1 MNKTL
6 PLLAAAIAG
15 AVSFAAPATA
25 ETFNGPY
32 VGVTAGWNRAEV
44 ADRTLGARPI
54 DAEATRDSAVIG
66 IYGGYNHK
74 VTDNVVLGVEGGF
87 SAAVDDTVRAQSLG
101 QALNLDPRYSFD
113 LSARAGYLVTSR
125 TLVYARG
132 GYANQRI
139 RNTLETDSG
148 TLRSSDNLDGWTV
161 GGGVE
166 YAITSNISARAE
178 YRYSDFGRNGGEFDR
193 HQTLIGVSY
202 NF

>member
-1 MNKTL
+1 MNKSL
-6 PLLAAAIAG
+6 PILTAAIAG
-15 AVSFAAPATA
+15 AAAFATPAAA

-44 ADRTLGARPI
+44 ADRTLNALAI
-54 DAEATRDSAVIG
+54 DAEATRDSAVVG
-66 IYGGYNHK
+66 IYGGYNYK
-74 VTDNVVLGVEGGF
+74 VLDNVVLGVEAGF
-87 SAAVDDTVRAQSLG
+87 STAIDDNVRAESLG
-101 QALNLDPRYSFD
+101 RTLNVDPRYSFD
-113 LSARAGYLVTSR
+113 LSARAGYLVNSK

-148 TLRSSDNLDGWTV
+148 AVRSSDNLDGWTV

-166 YAITSNISARAE
+166 YAITPKISARAE
-178 YRYSDFGRNGGEFDR
+178 YRYSDFGQNGGDFDR
-193 HQTLIGVSY
+193 HQTLVGVSY

>member
-1 MNKTL
+1 MNKSL
-6 PLLAAAIAG
+6 PILTAAIAG
-15 AVSFAAPATA
+15 AAAFATQAAA

-44 ADRTLGARPI
+44 ADRTLNALAI
-54 DAEATRDSAVIG
+54 DAEATRDSAVVG
-66 IYGGYNHK
+66 IYGGYNYK
-74 VTDNVVLGVEGGF
+74 VLDNVVLGVEAGF
-87 SAAVDDTVRAQSLG
+87 STAIDDNVRAESLG
-101 QALNLDPRYSFD
+101 RTLNVDPRYSFD
-113 LSARAGYLVTSR
+113 LSARAGYLVNSK

-148 TLRSSDNLDGWTV
+148 AVRSSDNLDGWTV

-166 YAITSNISARAE
+166 YAITPKISARAE
-178 YRYSDFGRNGGEFDR
+178 YRYSDFGQNGGDFDR
-193 HQTLIGVSY
+193 HQTLVGVSY